1 MESLEDNEYI
11 AIQYPISV
19 TNSNNQTIVIS
30 NNDQFED
37 VIEDAIDDCD
47 DDSQSPGGN
56 GNLSAI
62 LTDGILRLIFMMI
75 QIKLNV
81 CWIYIYLQYNE
92 DLSNVNGN
100 F

>member
-1 MESLEDNEYI
+1 M
-11 AIQYPISV
+11 
-19 TNSNNQTIVIS
+19 IS

-62 LTDGILRLIFMMI
+62 LTDGIWYVSYFYDDTNQTSMYAGYTFTF
-75 QIKLNV
+75 N
-81 CWIYIYLQYNE
+81 
-92 DLSNVNGN
+92 SNGTSQAMSNGN
-100 F
+100 FLNGSWSN